1 MKELQKIKFE
11 NYEELWN
18 CITDTKVLDANGV
31 LVDILVFE
39 NDNADEIGNAFI
51 YTNKDLEIIME
62 DFENCSKLLNSQSEM
77 TIHKEWDEI
86 VDFIPHIR
94 HYKDLCDL
102 LKIIKTKELYFL
114 HGVLLKKFKQY
125 KRALQ
130 SLEKAKDLGYEI
142 KELDK
147 LLKECNALKDI

>member
-1 MKELQKIKFE
+1 MEVFLKELQKIKFE

-18 CITDTKVLDANGV
+18 CIMDTKVLDANGV

-94 HYKDLCDL
+94 HYCTFTHSMATPWIPK
-102 LKIIKTKELYFL
+102 YFS
-114 HGVLLKKFKQY
+114 GFVLWCT
-125 KRALQ
+125 A
-130 SLEKAKDLGYEI
+130 
-142 KELDK
+142 
-147 LLKECNALKDI
+147 